1 MEVELV
7 QLRLKQLCI
16 LSARSVQKV
25 GRCYSVFPNS
35 FFFSYCLTV
44 NLTAVML
51 AAEVGKFCV
60 NSVGINTLVG

>member
-25 GRCYSVFPNS
+25 GRCYSPIL
-35 FFFSYCLTV
+35 FFFSYSLTV